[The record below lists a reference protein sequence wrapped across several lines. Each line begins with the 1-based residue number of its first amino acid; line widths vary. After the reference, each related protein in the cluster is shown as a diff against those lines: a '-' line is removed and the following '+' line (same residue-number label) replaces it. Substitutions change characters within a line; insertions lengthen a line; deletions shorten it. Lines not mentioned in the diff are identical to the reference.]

1 MLMILGYPF
10 AVSGMALMRVL
21 RAVGAGLIILLPATA
36 AAQAKPIDG
45 TTTSDGKKLHF
56 RIVEGRKDDIIL
68 FESGGGDDASV
79 WGGLFTPIEEATG
92 ATLIAYDRPGLGRS
106 EADPQHH
113 GLTSDIERL
122 ESGLKELGYTGHYT
136 LVAHSLGGFYSTLF
150 ASRHPEQV
158 RAAVMIDI
166 NLACFFTDAFLP
178 ALRNTD
184 AQLQTLKTE
193 NPGRYF
199 AAVDFEPMV
208 VTMRSVRFPK
218 SIPVLDFVAEH
229 REFAAPQDFERW
241 RSCHA
246 TFASEAPNRT
256 EYTAYGSGH
265 YIFISDPELMIAA
278 ILQAHALAN
287 GMSRP
292 ELAYAV
298 AALNEQKRRDWQY
311 ARSEAALTQWG
322 YDLLGSR
329 SNVAAVK
336 VFELNVALHPGSS
349 NAYDS
354 LGDGYAAAGDTAAAI
369 RAYTRAL
376 TLDPNAK
383 HTAEKL
389 KRLSPPV

>member
-1 MLMILGYPF
+1 
-10 AVSGMALMRVL
+10 MRAL
-21 RAVGAGLIILLPATA
+21 RAVGAGLVFLLPVTA
-36 AAQAKPIDG
+36 MAQATPIDA
-45 TTTSDGKKLHF
+45 TTTSGGKKLHF

-68 FESGGGDDASV
+68 FESGGGDDAGV
-79 WGGLFTPIEEATG
+79 WSGLFTPIEEATG
-92 ATLIAYDRPGLGRS
+92 ATLIAYDRPGLGLS
-106 EADPQHH
+106 EVDPEHH

-122 ESGLKELGYTGHYT
+122 ESGLEELGYAGHYT
-136 LVAHSLGGFYSTLF
+136 LVAHSLGGFYATLF
-150 ASRHPEQV
+150 ASRHAEQV

-178 ALRNTD
+178 TIRTSD

-193 NPGRYF
+193 NAGRF
-199 AAVDFEPMV
+199 FVAMDFEPMV
-208 VTMRSVRFPK
+208 MTMRSVRFPK
-218 SIPVLDFVAEH
+218 TIPVLDFVAEH
-229 REFAAPQDFERW
+229 RDFATPEDFERW
-241 RSCHA
+241 RGCHA
-246 TFASEAPNRT
+246 TFASEAANRT

-265 YIFISDPELMIAA
+265 YVFMSNPELIVAA

-287 GMSRP
+287 GTSRE

-298 AALNEQKRRDWQY
+298 TALNEQKRRDGRY

-322 YDLLGSR
+322 YDLLESR

-336 VFELNVALHPGSS
+336 VFELNVALHPSSS

-354 LGDGYAAAGDTAAAI
+354 LGDGYAAAGDTASAV
-369 RAYTRAL
+369 RTYTRAL

-389 KRLSPPV
+389 KRLSPPGGRG

>member
-1 MLMILGYPF
+1 
-10 AVSGMALMRVL
+10 MRAL
-21 RAVGAGLIILLPATA
+21 RAVGAGLVFLLPVTV

-45 TTTSDGKKLHF
+45 MTTRDGKTLHF

-68 FESGGGDDASV
+68 FESGGGDDAGV
-79 WGGLFTPIEEATG
+79 WSGLFTPIEEATG

-106 EADPQHH
+106 EVDPQHH

-122 ESGLKELGYTGHYT
+122 ESGLMELGYTGHYT
-136 LVAHSLGGFYSTLF
+136 LVAHSLGGFYATLF

-158 RAAVMIDI
+158 RAAVMVDI

-178 ALRNTD
+178 ARRNSD

-193 NPGRYF
+193 NLGRYF
-199 AAVDFEPMV
+199 SAVDFEPMV
-208 VTMRSVRFPK
+208 MTMRTVRFPK
-218 SIPVLDFVAEH
+218 NIPVLDFVAEH
-229 REFAAPQDFERW
+229 RDFATPQDFERW

-256 EYTAYGSGH
+256 EYTAHGSGH
-265 YIFISDPELMIAA
+265 YIFMSGPELIIAA

-287 GMSRP
+287 GTASS

-298 AALNEQKRRDWQY
+298 TALNEQKRRDGQY
-311 ARSEAALTQWG
+311 ARSEGALTQWG

-329 SNVAAVK
+329 SNIAAVK
-336 VFELNVALHPGSS
+336 VFELNVALNPSSS

-354 LGDGYAAAGDTAAAI
+354 LGDGYAAAGDTASAI
-369 RAYTRAL
+369 RTYTRAL
-376 TLDPNAK
+376 TLNPNAK

-389 KRLSPPV
+389 KGLSPPSR